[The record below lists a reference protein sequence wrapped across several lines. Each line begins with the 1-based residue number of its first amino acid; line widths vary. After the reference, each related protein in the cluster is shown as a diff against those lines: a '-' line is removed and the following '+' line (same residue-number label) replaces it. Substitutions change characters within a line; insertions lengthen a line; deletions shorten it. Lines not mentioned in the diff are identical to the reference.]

1 MPIHHLSAG
10 ELISAFRN
18 GALTPAEVMEATLDR
33 IAVCEPNIHATY
45 CCIGRTAARQAA
57 KAAEERWQKG
67 TPLGALDG
75 VPVTVKDNLET
86 QAMPTYWGTAA
97 HNPARADIDA
107 PPVARLREAGAIV
120 VAKTTMPDF
129 GMLSSSLSSIHP
141 LTRNPWNL
149 ARTPGGSSSGAA
161 AAAAAG
167 YAPLHL
173 GTDIGG
179 SLRLP
184 AAWCGIFALKP
195 TNGRIPI
202 DPPYIGRVAGP
213 MTRTVADAALAMT
226 VLTQPDER
234 DHMCLPFQPIDWR
247 QLDFTPK
254 GLRLGLLLEAG
265 CGLAVDPEI
274 AAAVETAA
282 KLFEQQGAVI
292 EPVKPFLTGAMLDGI
307 DDFWRARAWA
317 DLTKMRPQQ
326 RAKVLPFIHQWAE
339 AADRF
344 DGARTFAGFSQML
357 IMRAAA
363 HRALKPFDF
372 LLSPTT
378 PVTAFAAHLPC
389 PTNDVT
395 CPFEHIGFTVAF
407 NMSEQPAASIN
418 CGYTGDGL
426 PIGLQIIGKR
436 FDDRGVLRLAA
447 SFERIRPPQK
457 PWPEPAVAAADGE
470 SSIHDRG
477 HRSS

>member
-10 ELISAFRN
+10 ELICAFRR
-18 GALTPAEVMEATLDR
+18 GALTPVEVMEAMLER
-33 IAVCEPNIHATY
+33 IAAFEPIIHATCY
-45 CCIGRTAARQAA
+45 CIDATAARRAAQAA
-57 KAAEERWQKG
+57 EARWQKG
-67 TPLGALDG
+67 APLGALDG

-86 QAMPTYWGTAA
+86 RGIPTYWGTAA
-97 HNPARADIDA
+97 HIPAPADTDA

-120 VAKTTMPDF
+120 IAKTTMPDL
-129 GMLSSSLSSIHP
+129 GMLSSSLSSVHP
-141 LTRNPWNL
+141 LTRNPWDL
-149 ARTPGGSSSGAA
+149 AKTPGGSSGGAA

-195 TNGRIPI
+195 TNGRVPI

-213 MTRTVADAALAMT
+213 MTRTVADAALAMI

-234 DHMCLPFQPIDWR
+234 DYMCLPFQAIDWL
-247 QLDFTPK
+247 QLDGMPK
-254 GLRLGLLLEAG
+254 GLRLGLLIEAG

-274 AAAVETAA
+274 AAAVESAA
-282 KLFEQQGAVI
+282 KLFEQHGAVI
-292 EPVKPFLTGAMLDGI
+292 EPVKPFMTNTMLHGI
-307 DDFWRARAWA
+307 DDFWRARALA
-317 DLTKMRPQQ
+317 DLTKMRQEQ
-326 RAKVLPFIHQWAE
+326 RAKALPFIRKWAE

-344 DGARTFAGFSQML
+344 DGARIFAGFSQIL

-363 HRALKPFDF
+363 HSALKPFDF
-372 LLSPTT
+372 LLTPTA
-378 PVTAFAAHLPC
+378 PIAAFDAPLPC
-389 PTNDVT
+389 PTNDVAR
-395 CPFEHIGFTVAF
+395 PFEHIGFTVAF

-418 CGYTGDGL
+418 CGYTRDGL

-436 FDDRGVLRLAA
+436 FDDLGVLRLAS

-457 PWPEPAVAAADGE
+457 PWPEPALAAANAQG
-470 SSIHDRG
+470 SMHDRG
-477 HRSS
+477 NPSS